1 MPPRTRRINRMK
13 RQGMTQSQILDAL
26 NGENNQRN
34 LAKYQLEAIGFGGNR
49 VDKIMDRQR
58 AGKQTWGTKP
68 SGGDT
73 GDTGGGRA
81 GGGRGAAPEDEL
93 PPISPDPFDPSRE
106 AYEDAKREQ
115 RESAFSMMSTLL
127 EQYGLGSLGDYL
139 KGLITDG
146 VTDAASLQLRLQETK
161 EWKTRFRG
169 NELLKQQGLGVLS
182 PAEYLNLE
190 KSYASVM
197 RQFGLPPGFY
207 DKTDDFVKFIGN
219 NVSPQELSER
229 AGMATDLAKQVDP
242 TQRETLRSFY
252 GIGEGDLAAYFLD
265 PKKAQPLLQKQLNAV
280 KIAGAGKRAG
290 LDVGDKAERFED
302 MADRGV
308 TEQMAQQGY
317 GNIANEIDPLKN
329 LASIWGRGDDWT
341 LGDAEQATFFNDATA
356 RRERRGLIDRERAAF
371 SGRSGF
377 QSGVSGRRSTAGS
390 F

>member
-1 MPPRTRRINRMK
+1 
-13 RQGMTQSQILDAL
+13 
-26 NGENNQRN
+26 
-34 LAKYQLEAIGFGGNR
+34 
-49 VDKIMDRQR
+49 
-58 AGKQTWGTKP
+58 
-68 SGGDT
+68 
-73 GDTGGGRA
+73 
-81 GGGRGAAPEDEL
+81 
-93 PPISPDPFDPSRE
+93 
-106 AYEDAKREQ
+106 
-115 RESAFSMMSTLL
+115 MMSMLL

-229 AGMATDLAKQVDP
+229 AGMAMDLAKQVDP

-265 PKKAQPLLQKQLNAV
+265 PKKAQPILQKQLNAV

-290 LDVGDKAERFED
+290 LDVGDKAKRFED

-317 GNIANEIDPLKN
+317 SNIANEIDPLKN